1 MENYVDLHNRDWG
14 INQVFATYSVG
25 ILHECKC
32 AIVIKVKINVSA
44 SPIGDNPKKLFDAI
58 PQYLT
63 ETLGLK
69 REDETLYRSEDA
81 CYDIVYYSIPS
92 KNPLFIILSFNS
104 QMLVNTPSIILVI
117 MVTSITLLV

>member
-1 MENYVDLHNRDWG
+1 LVLGGSLHWIFQG

-25 ILHECKC
+25 ILHECEC
-32 AIVIKVKINVSA
+32 VIVIKVKIDASA

-81 CYDIVYYSIPS
+81 CYDIVYYEGEDSFFLMS
-92 KNPLFIILSFNS
+92 KA
-104 QMLVNTPSIILVI
+104 
-117 MVTSITLLV
+117 ITEK

>member
-1 MENYVDLHNRDWG
+1 MTGLPQPLPTKGMVDLHNRDWG

-81 CYDIVYYSIPS
+81 CYDIVYYEGEDSFFLMS
-92 KNPLFIILSFNS
+92 KA
-104 QMLVNTPSIILVI
+104 
-117 MVTSITLLV
+117 ITEK